1 MPKSKRSKVVSLTKT
16 DKKTRE
22 WKEAL
27 FSKIRDSVDAY
38 DYVWVFSVENMRNT
52 YLKDVRKAWDDS
64 KVLFGKTKVMAKALG
79 TTPEDE
85 YQVNLHKL
93 SNKLH
98 GDVGLLV
105 TSNPPKVV
113 TEWFESFVKTDFP
126 RAGTIAPITFTI
138 PEGTVYSRGGQVDP
152 NEDAALPHSLEPT
165 LRQLGMPT
173 RLQKG
178 IITLD
183 NEYTVCKEGDVLD
196 GKQTRLLKQFGIAC
210 AEFKVN
216 LVGYW
221 NKKNGDVQILKQA
234 NDMDVDDDA

>member
-1 MPKSKRSKVVSLTKT
+1 MK
-16 DKKTRE
+16 
-22 WKEAL
+22 
-27 FSKIRDSVDAY
+27 
-38 DYVWVFSVENMRNT
+38 
-52 YLKDVRKAWDDS
+52 
-64 KVLFGKTKVMAKALG
+64 
-79 TTPEDE
+79 
-85 YQVNLHKL
+85 
-93 SNKLH
+93 KLH

-105 TSNPPKVV
+105 TSNPPNVV

-138 PEGTVYSRGGQVDP
+138 PEGTVYSRGGQVNPD
-152 NEDAALPHSLEPT
+152 EDAALPHSLEPT

-210 AEFKVN
+210 AEFKIN